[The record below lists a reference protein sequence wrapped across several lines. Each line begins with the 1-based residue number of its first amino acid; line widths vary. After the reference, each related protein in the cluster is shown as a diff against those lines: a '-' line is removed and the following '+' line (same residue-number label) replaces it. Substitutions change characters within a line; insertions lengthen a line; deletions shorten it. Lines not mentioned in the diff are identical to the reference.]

1 MCLSDMTFDYYVL
14 NMSVGV
20 VSSTASVYW
29 TVAAGRSFSFC
40 VVQTTVN
47 INEFIGI
54 DRG

>member
-20 VSSTASVYW
+20 VSSTLLVCW
-29 TVAAGRSFSFC
+29 TVAAGRSFSFR

-47 INEFIGI
+47 INELIDI